1 MKFRVLLL
9 SLFLFLASFS
19 PINAQPLEGKENV
32 PVNKSWTITFN
43 TPISEDS
50 IQNIYVAKEGST
62 SKIEQDIS
70 LVSNNV
76 VKVDSPTDGYDS
88 AQKYTLHIEGI
99 ISSSGEE
106 MQGETTFEFTTQDS
120 NKTKATVT
128 RVVDGDTIEVEMD
141 GKTEDVRLLLVD
153 TPETKHPS
161 KPVQPYAP
169 EASEFAKN
177 TLAGKEVTLEFDGSK
192 RDKYDR
198 LLAYVWVDGKNFN
211 KMLLE
216 EGLARLA
223 YVYDPPYTHYD
234 EFMKAQM
241 KAVNENKNIW
251 SIDGYVQ
258 DEGFNSDVT
267 QETDTTEEDTSGEYN
282 GDYDPFGDDRN
293 CGDFDTQDEAQ
304 AFFEAAGGP
313 ESDPHRLDGDG
324 NGIACESLP

>member
-1 MKFRVLLL
+1 MKFRYLFL
-9 SLFLFLASFS
+9 SLFLVLASLT
-19 PINAQPLEGKENV
+19 PINAQTLEGKENV
-32 PVNKSWTITFN
+32 AVNKSWTITFN

-62 SKIEQDIS
+62 SKLEQAIS

-76 VKVDSPTDGYDS
+76 VKVDSPTDGYEPG
-88 AQKYTLHIEGI
+88 QKYTLHIEGI
-99 ISSSGEE
+99 TSSSGEE
-106 MQGETTFEFTTQDS
+106 MQGVTTFDFTTKDS

-128 RVVDGDTIEVEMD
+128 RVIDGDTIEVKMD
-141 GKTEDVRLLLVD
+141 GNTEDVRLLLVD

-161 KPVQPYAP
+161 KPVQPYGP

-177 TLAGKEVTLEFDGSK
+177 TLSGKEVTLEFDGSK

-198 LLAYVWVDGKNFN
+198 LLAYVWVNGNNFN
-211 KMLLE
+211 KMLLA

-223 YVYDPPYTHYD
+223 YVYEPPYTHYD
-234 EFMKAQM
+234 AFMKAQT

-258 DEGFNSDVT
+258 DDGFNSEVT
-267 QETDTTEEDTSGEYN
+267 QETDSTEEDTSGEYD
-282 GDYDPFGDDRN
+282 GVYDPFGADRD
-293 CGDFDTQDEAQ
+293 CGDFDTHDEAQ

-324 NGIACESLP
+324 NEIACESLP

>member
-1 MKFRVLLL
+1 M
-9 SLFLFLASFS
+9 S
-19 PINAQPLEGKENV
+19 
-32 PVNKSWTITFN
+32 PVNKTWTITFN
-43 TPISEDS
+43 TPISDDS
-50 IQNIYVAKEGST
+50 IKNIYVVKSGSYT
-62 SKIEQDIS
+62 KIEQEIT
-70 LVSNNV
+70 LTSNKV
-76 VKVDSPTDGYDS
+76 VKVLAPTQDYEPG
-88 AQKYTLHIEGI
+88 QTYTLHIEGI
-99 ISSSGEE
+99 TSSSGVE
-106 MQGETTFEFTTQDS
+106 MNGETTLDFSTQES
-120 NKTKATVT
+120 NKKTATVS

-161 KPVQPYAP
+161 KPVQPYGP

-177 TLAGKEVTLEFDGSK
+177 VLSGKEVTLEFDGSK

-223 YVYDPPYTHYD
+223 YVYEPPYTHYD
-234 EFMKAQM
+234 AFVKAQT
-241 KAVNENKNIW
+241 KAVNENRNIW

-258 DEGFNSDVT
+258 DDGFNGDVT
-267 QETDTTEEDTSGEYN
+267 QETDTKEEDTSGEYN

-293 CGDFDTQDEAQ
+293 CGDFDTHDEAQ

-313 ESDPHRLDGDG
+313 DSDPHRLDGDG
-324 NGIACESLP
+324 NGVACESLP